1 MSDNEYPDEYLDENG
16 NEYQEE
22 KPEQER
28 GELRPCPFCGT
39 LPQANAWIFRGISE
53 TRYFCP
59 NQECPL
65 SVRTVTLE
73 QWNRRPIEDAL
84 NARIAELRD
93 VIGDYR
99 NDASRVLDEKCPSD
113 ERHCGCVPILRDQ
126 LNKYQKAL
134 ILITTMPELSQA
146 TTIAR
151 EALQERGKFIWTEQS
166 VGEYWVT
173 KLDILQDKFD
183 TLEKDY
189 ADVCQKRLE
198 AADVFS
204 RQIIELESE
213 NAELKADLKNKNARI
228 AELEAHIAA
237 LEEAAEIE
245 ELGAQEAERKEFCPN
260 CEAET
265 PCTHEAELFVCD
277 ICGEDFAKYIVSRN
291 FNVSDVS
298 TTQDVLTSIKTS
310 NSIENNNPDY
320 YKDDVGKWIPVSER
334 LPEGDAVLVYRER
347 GKSNIDI
354 DWTFIEGGREYW
366 YNSGLDNV
374 THWMP
379 LPKPPEVKE

>member
-1 MSDNEYPDEYLDENG
+1 MANPISPKPTADEGVEMSEI
-16 NEYQEE
+16 
-22 KPEQER
+22 
-28 GELRPCPFCGT
+28 LRPCPFCGGT
-39 LPQANAWIFRGISE
+39 KICTEKGINLNYCDNCSAE
-53 TRYFCP
+53 S
-59 NQECPL
+59 NVEH
-65 SVRTVTLE
+65 
-73 QWNRRPIEDAL
+73 WNNRPIEDAL
-84 NARIAELRD
+84 NARIAELRG
-93 VIGDYR
+93 VISDYR

-146 TTIAR
+146 TIAR

-228 AELEAHIAA
+228 AELEAELTELKERFDITDE
-237 LEEAAEIE
+237 LLKEATETI
-245 ELGAQEAERKEFCPN
+245 GAVVAC
-260 CEAET
+260 
-265 PCTHEAELFVCD
+265 CTYNSND
-277 ICGEDFAKYIVSRN
+277 DAKIGIYGIDQKAFTRIDQFMTHYNDAISAGKVS
-291 FNVSDVS
+291 VDV
-298 TTQDVLTSIKTS
+298 KTS
-310 NSIENNNPDY
+310 TDNN
-320 YKDDVGKWIPVSER
+320 KGE
-334 LPEGDAVLVYRER
+334 
-347 GKSNIDI
+347 
-354 DWTFIEGGREYW
+354 
-366 YNSGLDNV
+366 
-374 THWMP
+374 
-379 LPKPPEVKE
+379 

>member
-1 MSDNEYPDEYLDENG
+1 MMSEHDYL
-16 NEYQEE
+16 
-22 KPEQER
+22 K
-28 GELRPCPFCGT
+28 PCPFCGT
-39 LPQANAWIFRGISE
+39 EQRQDWE
-53 TRYFCP
+53 TRETIPYT
-59 NQECPL
+59 NQSRSCHACGC
-65 SVRTVTLE
+65 STHN
-73 QWNRRPIEDAL
+73 WNRRPIEDAL

-99 NDASRVLDEKCPSD
+99 NDVSRVLDEKCPSD

-146 TTIAR
+146 TIIAR

-213 NAELKADLKNKNARI
+213 NAELEAELAKMKEHFRQPTHGPCCTCQRCGQPYEDCRCDLDDVVDELEEAHARI
-228 AELEAHIAA
+228 AELEARAYGVREELSTRIAE
-237 LEEAAEIE
+237 LEAEIDQLTAHDATERQDDKSPNDTQSSTFVYGKERE
-245 ELGAQEAERKEFCPN
+245 E
-260 CEAET
+260 
-265 PCTHEAELFVCD
+265 
-277 ICGEDFAKYIVSRN
+277 
-291 FNVSDVS
+291 
-298 TTQDVLTSIKTS
+298 
-310 NSIENNNPDY
+310 
-320 YKDDVGKWIPVSER
+320 
-334 LPEGDAVLVYRER
+334 
-347 GKSNIDI
+347 
-354 DWTFIEGGREYW
+354 
-366 YNSGLDNV
+366 
-374 THWMP
+374 
-379 LPKPPEVKE
+379 

>member
-1 MSDNEYPDEYLDENG
+1 MSELKVCAHCGHEAAR
-16 NEYQEE
+16 
-22 KPEQER
+22 K
-28 GELRPCPFCGT
+28 ELRYYG
-39 LPQANAWIFRGISE
+39 E
-53 TRYFCP
+53 TETWAYCP
-59 NQECPL
+59 NPDCPMHD
-65 SVRTVTLE
+65 RTMTIKAW
-73 QWNRRPIEDAL
+73 QTRPIEDAL

-99 NDASRVLDEKCPSD
+99 NDVSRVLDEKCPSD

-134 ILITTMPELSQA
+134 ILITTMPGLSQA
-146 TTIAR
+146 TIAR

-245 ELGAQEAERKEFCPN
+245 EWDDFPN
-260 CEAET
+260 
-265 PCTHEAELFVCD
+265 F
-277 ICGEDFAKYIVSRN
+277 
-291 FNVSDVS
+291 
-298 TTQDVLTSIKTS
+298 
-310 NSIENNNPDY
+310 
-320 YKDDVGKWIPVSER
+320 
-334 LPEGDAVLVYRER
+334 PE
-347 GKSNIDI
+347 
-354 DWTFIEGGREYW
+354 
-366 YNSGLDNV
+366 
-374 THWMP
+374 
-379 LPKPPEVKE
+379 PPEVK